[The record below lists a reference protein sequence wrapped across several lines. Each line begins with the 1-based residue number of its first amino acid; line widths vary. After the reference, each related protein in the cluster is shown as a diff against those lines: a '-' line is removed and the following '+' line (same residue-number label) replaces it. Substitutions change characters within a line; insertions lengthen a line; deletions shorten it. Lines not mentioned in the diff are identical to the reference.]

1 MADDALD
8 LSALFDVVIRR
19 WKIITAMPIL
29 AVIAAT
35 LVSMATRPTYEA
47 TAIIAL
53 SPATLSVPTSNQA
66 PPYYLMVDSPQRLP
80 VTYSPA
86 YYIDILRSSE
96 VATKVAPAAAV
107 TITSDSGDKSL
118 IDITASGSDS
128 KEVQTT
134 ANMYAQVGAARIQQ
148 ILLPSDADA
157 VAAQKNLD
165 AGDQALVKFS
175 RENDFDGYDLS
186 RLRAAV
192 LSSTEKQLEL
202 SKLLHDRDVA
212 ESVYID
218 FARDLG
224 RAQILARSLYGPKV
238 IASAAPQTPVS
249 PKPTQNILIGAALGL
264 VVGLFG
270 AFAGDRLSHSR

>member
-8 LSALFDVVIRR
+8 FSALFDVVIRR
-19 WKIITAMPIL
+19 WMILVAMPLL

-35 LVSMATRPTYEA
+35 LVSMATGPTYEA

-53 SPATLSVPTSNQA
+53 SPATLSVPTSSQA

-86 YYIDILRSSE
+86 YYIDILKSSE
-96 VATKVAPAAAV
+96 VTAKAAPAAAV
-107 TITSDSGDKSL
+107 TIASDSGDKSL

-165 AGDQALVKFS
+165 AADQALIKFS
-175 RENDFDGYDLS
+175 GENDFDGYDLS

-202 SKLLHDRDVA
+202 SKLLHGRDVA
-212 ESVYID
+212 ESVYLD
-218 FARDLG
+218 FAREFG
-224 RAQILARSLYGPKV
+224 RAQILARGLYAPKV
-238 IASAAPQTPVS
+238 IGSAAPQTPVS